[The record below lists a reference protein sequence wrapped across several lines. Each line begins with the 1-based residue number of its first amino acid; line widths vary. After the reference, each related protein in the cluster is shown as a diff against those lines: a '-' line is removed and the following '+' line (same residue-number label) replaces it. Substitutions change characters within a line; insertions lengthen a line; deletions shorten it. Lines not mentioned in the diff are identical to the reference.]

1 MKLLEQKYGDFVD
14 FLCVSLWRER
24 EWRIFVREEEKVA
37 AEMRKEN
44 KKKEGENIGIRGNG
58 GEMGKINEITFIY

>member
-1 MKLLEQKYGDFVD
+1 MVILWTSCVC
-14 FLCVSLWRER
+14 LCGER
-24 EWRIFVREEEKVA
+24 ESDEFFVGEEEKVV